1 MVNDADQHARAV
13 NAQADEAALYGVVVE
28 PSEELTVFKRVP
40 TVEVAEAQ
48 TLLSDGALLLDV
60 RRDDEWRAGRAPN
73 AVHIPLDQ
81 LQDRVGEVPADRR
94 VVAVCRSGSRSAQA
108 TRYLRQLGHD
118 AINLDG
124 GMQAWQR
131 AGAEVVDD
139 DGGAGRVA

>member
-1 MVNDADQHARAV
+1 M
-13 NAQADEAALYGVVVE
+13 
-28 PSEELTVFKRVP
+28 FKRVP
-40 TVEVAEAQ
+40 TADVAEAQ

-60 RRDDEWRAGRAPN
+60 RRDDEWRAGHAQD
-73 AVHIPLDQ
+73 AIHIPLGQ
-81 LQDRVGEVPADRR
+81 LQERVSEVPTDRR
-94 VVAVCRSGSRSAQA
+94 IVAVCRSGSRSAQA

-131 AGAEVVDD
+131 AGADVVDD